1 MENWIVGLG
10 AIAQLMYWV
19 VELDCGAG
27 LMNWVGEPWVDEQ
40 GCGDEWMN

>member
-1 MENWIVGLG
+1 MV
-10 AIAQLMYWV
+10 QLMYWV

-40 GCGDEWMN
+40 GCGDGWMN